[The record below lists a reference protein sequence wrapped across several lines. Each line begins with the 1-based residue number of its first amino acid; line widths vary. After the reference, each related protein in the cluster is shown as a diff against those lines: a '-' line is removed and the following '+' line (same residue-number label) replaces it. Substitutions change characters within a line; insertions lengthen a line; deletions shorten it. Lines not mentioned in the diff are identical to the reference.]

1 MSEKFAES
9 VRAQLSGDAVDT
21 SEETIAR
28 YGFNRLPGGDRRP
41 SGVVFPASTADVQV
55 ILRLAGLHGMS
66 LWPISTGHNIGL
78 GECTLYSRSDAA
90 EGNRM
95 RGCYAALVKA
105 YDEIGCPIGR
115 TPTDWQEFAMRRLP
129 ALSRV
134 CRAIKVALD
143 PNGIIAPGKYGIA

>member
-66 LWPISTGHNIGL
+66 LWPTSTGP
-78 GECTLYSRSDAA
+78 TMRSVARSA
-90 EGNRM
+90 VPRPTGRSSPC
-95 RGCYAALVKA
+95 G
-105 YDEIGCPIGR
+105 GCPR
-115 TPTDWQEFAMRRLP
+115 
-129 ALSRV
+129 
-134 CRAIKVALD
+134 
-143 PNGIIAPGKYGIA
+143 